1 MKLTDAYVSWTA
13 TSWNHP
19 SAGNVFVGPK
29 GFVTGKKDAGE
40 AKSWVD
46 VAGGDSVD
54 RTLTGKAAE
63 LQAKTLM
70 MTCFHTLVVRDGI
83 SPQAAH
89 KAFLVIDE
97 YRSLISRDIEGADD
111 GDED

>member
-1 MKLTDAYVSWTA
+1 MKLADAYASWTPPF
-13 TSWNHP
+13 WDHP
-19 SAGNVFVGPK
+19 SVGNIFVGTK
-29 GFVTGKKDAGE
+29 AYVTGKKDAGE
-40 AKSWVD
+40 AKAWEKV
-46 VAGGDSVD
+46 GDGADSKPLSGD
-54 RTLTGKAAE
+54 AAE
-63 LQAKTLM
+63 MQALALM
-70 MTCFHTLVVRDGI
+70 MTFFHTLVVRDGI